1 MMRVRRI
8 VRQLRDAYRV
18 PMTASTPSSIAAQ
31 LDALFR
37 LCRRE
42 LIATVMRLVR
52 CRSTAEE
59 MKRQIELMTAH
70 D

>member
-8 VRQLRDAYRV
+8 VRQVRGAYRV

-37 LCRRE
+37 LSKRE

-52 CRSTAEE
+52 CRSTAED
-59 MKRQIELMTAH
+59 LA
-70 D
+70 